1 MNHGGKRNNAGR
13 KKIGNR
19 QFKVTLPESI
29 IDDLNLI
36 KDKKSLSS
44 KIRYCVL
51 NYIKIY
57 KEVKND

>member
-19 QFKVTLPESI
+19 QFKVTLPESVV
-29 IDDLNLI
+29 DDLNLI
-36 KDKKSLSS
+36 EDKKSLSS

-57 KEVKND
+57 KRGEK